1 MVEGV
6 MGVPF
11 LPFNVARL
19 PYPQTKATAQMGA
32 RTKISGYRPVTN

>member
-19 PYPQTKATAQMGA
+19 PYPPNEGHRANGCAD
-32 RTKISGYRPVTN
+32 